1 MRIMIGM
8 SLTGMQLGRGR
19 MIEKGAAVVLFVMGM
34 VTGMIPGKGTGMK
47 GGTAAVL

>member
-8 SLTGMQLGRGR
+8 GLKGIQLGHVGMR
-19 MIEKGAAVVLFVMGM
+19 EKGAAVVLFVMGM

-47 GGTAAVL
+47 GGRAAVL